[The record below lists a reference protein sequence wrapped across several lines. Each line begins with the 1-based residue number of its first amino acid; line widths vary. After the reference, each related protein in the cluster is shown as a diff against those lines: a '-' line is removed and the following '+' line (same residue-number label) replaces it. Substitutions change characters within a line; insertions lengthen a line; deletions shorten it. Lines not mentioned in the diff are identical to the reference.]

1 MAKLKHLLFLGFL
14 CLISFGSYSQ
24 TVKLLTTDG
33 QTYSFDSVEKIV
45 FTRDNIVFENSDGE
59 DNYHSVFFTEKMFF
73 DQTATAVTIN
83 EYQSNIS
90 IYPNPAST
98 ELRISRPRTSS
109 NTVAQLYNISGML
122 LKQIQL
128 NEQQNVVDVSEL
140 TPGIYFISVDSE
152 TLKFIKQ

>member
-1 MAKLKHLLFLGFL
+1 MVKLKQLFFLGFL
-14 CLISFGSYSQ
+14 CLTTFGSYSQ
-24 TVKLLTTDG
+24 TIKLLTTDG
-33 QTYSFDSVEKIV
+33 QTYNFDSVEKIV
-45 FTRDNIVFENSDGE
+45 FTRDNIVFENSSGE
-59 DNYHSVFFTEKMFF
+59 DNYHSVFFAEKMYF

-98 ELRISRPRTSS
+98 ELTISLPQSS
-109 NTVAQLYNISGML
+109 NNTVAQFYNISGML

-128 NEQQNVVDVSEL
+128 DEQQNVVDVSEL